1 MQESMDAM
9 WNTLLLR
16 SREEF
21 PEGTVDVWLSTCLP
35 LSLENGTFS
44 VDVPNVFVKEQ
55 IQSRFLPV
63 LENAAREQGIAEH
76 IVLHVTAEVRGDEQK
91 RAERAAQP
99 SQKIKAGM
107 NPQYVFDTFVV
118 GKSNRLA
125 HASSLAVAES
135 PGGAY
140 NPLFIWG
147 GSGLGKTH
155 LMHAIAHH
163 VTEKITTSRVVYVS
177 AEKFMNELISAIQN
191 NRTQDFKTKY
201 RNVDLL
207 LIDDIQFLA
216 NRESTQTQEEFFHTF
231 NSLYDA
237 KKQIVISSDRPP
249 TEIQRIEERLVSR
262 FAWGLVSD
270 IQPPDLE
277 TRVAILGKKAEMR
290 GYDVPADVLHFL
302 AQNIPSNIRELEGAL
317 NRVVACSQLNM
328 ESITIDR
335 VAIWLKDIL
344 RNVARG
350 PVTIDLIQQY
360 VAESF
365 NLSVEDLSGTRR
377 TADVALARQV
387 AMFLCRAHTEASL
400 QQIGFAFRKK
410 DHTTV
415 LHACRKIEELKKS
428 DLRVQSI
435 VDNIRKKL

>member
-1 MQESMDAM
+1 
-9 WNTLLLR
+9 
-16 SREEF
+16 
-21 PEGTVDVWLSTCLP
+21 
-35 LSLENGTFS
+35 
-44 VDVPNVFVKEQ
+44 
-55 IQSRFLPV
+55 
-63 LENAAREQGIAEH
+63 
-76 IVLHVTAEVRGDEQK
+76 
-91 RAERAAQP
+91 
-99 SQKIKAGM
+99 
-107 NPQYVFDTFVV
+107 
-118 GKSNRLA
+118 
-125 HASSLAVAES
+125 
-135 PGGAY
+135 
-140 NPLFIWG
+140 
-147 GSGLGKTH
+147 
-155 LMHAIAHH
+155 MHAIAHH
-163 VTEKITTSRVVYVS
+163 VMDKTPASRVVYVS

-191 NRTQDFKTKY
+191 NRTQDFKNKY

-277 TRVAILGKKAEMR
+277 TRMAILGKKAEMR
-290 GYDVPADVLHFL
+290 DYKVPEDVLHFL

-317 NRVVACSQLNM
+317 NRVMACSQLNM

-335 VAIWLKDIL
+335 VALWLKDIL

-360 VAESF
+360 VAETF

-377 TADVALARQV
+377 TAEVALARQV
-387 AMFLCRAHTEASL
+387 AMFLCRSHTEASL

-415 LHACRKIEELKKS
+415 LHACKKIEELKKS